1 MHDASII
8 VYVSTVA
15 ALLKPRIDQIL
26 TRNAKLLA
34 AAAAAAAAGRRGQ
47 NELFRLDII
56 S

>member
-34 AAAAAAAAGRRGQ
+34 AAAAGRRGQ

>member
-34 AAAAAAAAGRRGQ
+34 AAAAAAGRRGQ